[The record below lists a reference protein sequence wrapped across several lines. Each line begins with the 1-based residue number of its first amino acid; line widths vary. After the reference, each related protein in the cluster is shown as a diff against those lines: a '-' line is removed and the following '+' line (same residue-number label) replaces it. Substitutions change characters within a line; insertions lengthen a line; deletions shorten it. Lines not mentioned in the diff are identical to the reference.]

1 MKDSLWNFIIFG
13 VLGINSCFWVNF
25 LPSSPLTRLSFSFQ
39 HFQQG
44 GGPIFWLSDE
54 VQKYESSPNS
64 LLAHFQPSSVMEPL
78 ERIFYH
84 FNIDS
89 GGFFWKRHLWGV
101 THFYQQK
108 RNKTWTG
115 NLNEW
120 PPSKLSANS
129 PIEDVLGGGVL
140 LQLLHRGQ
148 AIVGRRAAA
157 VALAERW
164 EGQALRSSLDHNYQE
179 QSLDHYITII
189 KNKH

>member
-1 MKDSLWNFIIFG
+1 MNDSLWNFIIFG

-44 GGPIFWLSDE
+44 GGLIFWLSDE

-89 GGFFWKRHLWGV
+89 CGFFGNAIYEEWRAFINKNGTRLEQEIQMDDHQANCLRTHLLKMFSEAAYFSNFS
-101 THFYQQK
+101 TADK
-108 RNKTWTG
+108 
-115 NLNEW
+115 
-120 PPSKLSANS
+120 PSSGAA
-129 PIEDVLGGGVL
+129 P
-140 LQLLHRGQ
+140 QL
-148 AIVGRRAAA
+148 
-157 VALAERW
+157 
-164 EGQALRSSLDHNYQE
+164 
-179 QSLDHYITII
+179 
-189 KNKH
+189 